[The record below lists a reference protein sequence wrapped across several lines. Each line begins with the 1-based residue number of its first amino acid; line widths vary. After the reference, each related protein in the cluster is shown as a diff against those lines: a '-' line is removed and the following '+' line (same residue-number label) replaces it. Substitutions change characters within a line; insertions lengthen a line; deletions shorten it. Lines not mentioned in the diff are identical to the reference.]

1 LEEDE
6 VFDELSENLKDELI
20 VHLNGKMVHDSNLF
34 RFYNLHFL
42 SDLTFILK
50 RESFDIGEP
59 IFDEDEIG
67 DRLHYITKGNVR
79 LIHKK
84 TATFIAEVSIDTFIG
99 EVSFFSG
106 QPRKASA
113 RSIIFTEVITLYLSD
128 FMDALNKNQ
137 S

>member
-6 VFDELSENLKDELI
+6 VLDELSENLKDELI

-59 IFDEDEIG
+59 IFDEDEIC

-128 FMDALNKNQ
+128 FLDALNNNQ

>member
-6 VFDELSENLKDELI
+6 VLDELSENLKDELI

-128 FMDALNKNQ
+128 FLDALNNNQ

>member
-6 VFDELSENLKDELI
+6 VLDELSENLKDELI

-128 FMDALNKNQ
+128 FMDALNNNQ

>member
-1 LEEDE
+1 MEEDE
-6 VFDELSENLKDELI
+6 VLDELSENLKDELI

-128 FMDALNKNQ
+128 FMDALNNNQ

>member
-1 LEEDE
+1 MEEDE
-6 VFDELSENLKDELI
+6 VLDELSENLKDELI

-128 FMDALNKNQ
+128 FLDALNNNQ

>member
-1 LEEDE
+1 MDEEEDI
-6 VFDELSENLKDELI
+6 DDYDSEEA
-20 VHLNGKMVHDSNLF
+20 S
-34 RFYNLHFL
+34 Y
-42 SDLTFILK
+42 
-50 RESFDIGEP
+50 
-59 IFDEDEIG
+59 FDEDEIG

-128 FMDALNKNQ
+128 FMDALNNNQ

>member
-1 LEEDE
+1 MEEDE